1 LEVQVTCDGCGFQGE
16 AALFRAVGNVMC
28 CGPLVFRECPR
39 CGNKV
44 ICDRQEMQGEYEDAA
59 RQMAGRVDEAIR
71 EGRVGEAEEILRE
84 LSQLN
89 RRLNLAP
96 LDDFIRAARRRI
108 RQAGAA
114 PP

>member
-1 LEVQVTCDGCGFQGE
+1 
-16 AALFRAVGNVMC
+16 MC

-44 ICDRQEMQGEYEDAA
+44 ICDRQEMREEYEDAS
-59 RQMAGRVDEAIR
+59 REMAGRVDVAIR
-71 EGRVGEAEEILRE
+71 EGRISEAKKMLKE

-89 RRLNLAP
+89 QCLNSAP

-114 PP
+114 PA